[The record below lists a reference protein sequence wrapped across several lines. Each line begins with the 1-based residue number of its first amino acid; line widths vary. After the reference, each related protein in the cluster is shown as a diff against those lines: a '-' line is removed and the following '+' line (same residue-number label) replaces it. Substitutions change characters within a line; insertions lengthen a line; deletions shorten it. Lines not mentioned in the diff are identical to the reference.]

1 MIADKQMKCCI
12 CETEIDNWMCCKNR
26 LNIRLLVLTGM
37 DYHNPAPLGKSGD
50 VCCTYCNITKV
61 LPVRIEQTRKI
72 TMGRKIL
79 VNINKQISL
88 LNNNEINS
96 VIQMIKNRRTE
107 LSMAAGSK
115 LSVGQKVQFN
125 GRYGMTIKGRL
136 TKINQKTAIV
146 SESNSPKQWKVS
158 ISLLEAA

>member
-1 MIADKQMKCCI
+1 M
-12 CETEIDNWMCCKNR
+12 
-26 LNIRLLVLTGM
+26 
-37 DYHNPAPLGKSGD
+37 S
-50 VCCTYCNITKV
+50 
-61 LPVRIEQTRKI
+61 
-72 TMGRKIL
+72 KIL

-107 LSMAAGSK
+107 LNMVAGSK

>member
-1 MIADKQMKCCI
+1 M
-12 CETEIDNWMCCKNR
+12 
-26 LNIRLLVLTGM
+26 
-37 DYHNPAPLGKSGD
+37 S
-50 VCCTYCNITKV
+50 
-61 LPVRIEQTRKI
+61 
-72 TMGRKIL
+72 KIL

-107 LSMAAGSK
+107 LSMVAGSK

-136 TKINQKTAIV
+136 TKINQKTAVV
-146 SESNSPKQWKVS
+146 SESNSPKRWKVS
-158 ISLLEAA
+158 ISMLEAA

>member
-1 MIADKQMKCCI
+1 M
-12 CETEIDNWMCCKNR
+12 
-26 LNIRLLVLTGM
+26 
-37 DYHNPAPLGKSGD
+37 S
-50 VCCTYCNITKV
+50 
-61 LPVRIEQTRKI
+61 
-72 TMGRKIL
+72 KIL

-88 LNNNEINS
+88 LNNSEINS

-107 LSMAAGSK
+107 LSMVAGSK

-146 SESNSPKQWKVS
+146 SESNSPKRWKVS
-158 ISLLEAA
+158 INLLEAA

>member
-1 MIADKQMKCCI
+1 M
-12 CETEIDNWMCCKNR
+12 
-26 LNIRLLVLTGM
+26 
-37 DYHNPAPLGKSGD
+37 S
-50 VCCTYCNITKV
+50 
-61 LPVRIEQTRKI
+61 
-72 TMGRKIL
+72 KIL

-107 LSMAAGSK
+107 LSMVAGSK
-115 LSVGQKVQFN
+115 LSVGQKVEFN
-125 GRYGMTIKGRL
+125 GRGNTVKGRL

>member
-1 MIADKQMKCCI
+1 M
-12 CETEIDNWMCCKNR
+12 
-26 LNIRLLVLTGM
+26 
-37 DYHNPAPLGKSGD
+37 S
-50 VCCTYCNITKV
+50 
-61 LPVRIEQTRKI
+61 
-72 TMGRKIL
+72 KIL

-107 LSMAAGSK
+107 LSMVAGSK
-115 LSVGQKVQFN
+115 LSVGQKVQFS
-125 GRYGMTIKGRL
+125 GRGMTIKGRL

-158 ISLLEAA
+158 INLLEAA

>member
-1 MIADKQMKCCI
+1 M
-12 CETEIDNWMCCKNR
+12 
-26 LNIRLLVLTGM
+26 
-37 DYHNPAPLGKSGD
+37 S
-50 VCCTYCNITKV
+50 
-61 LPVRIEQTRKI
+61 
-72 TMGRKIL
+72 KIL

-107 LSMAAGSK
+107 LSMVAGSK

-158 ISLLEAA
+158 INLLKAA